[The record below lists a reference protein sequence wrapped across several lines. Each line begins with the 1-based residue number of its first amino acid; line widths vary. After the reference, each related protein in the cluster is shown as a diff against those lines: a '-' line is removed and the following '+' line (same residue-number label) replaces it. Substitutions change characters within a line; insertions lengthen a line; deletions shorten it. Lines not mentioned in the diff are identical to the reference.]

1 MSCSVEML
9 NNPES
14 MSRIEKFLPG
24 LFSVAF
30 FLVLLIFLQTS
41 REFLFYAREQQQLFI
56 YSWHF
61 FQDRYF
67 EIGGFASL
75 FSLFLVQFFSVPCFG
90 SAVTAALCSLSAFL
104 LWRALRKNEPSAWL
118 FPLCL
123 FPAIFQIHA
132 VNDFYLDYSCL
143 TGFLLAI
150 AFLSAYQSFAYRLGS
165 PARIISC
172 VIATVASYLL
182 LGPVSVIFP
191 LGVVVLDF
199 IGKRPKAYLQ
209 LFSLLGLV
217 VTAIVLL
224 KLGKIETFFKGLSC
238 DFYYEPLLNG
248 RIVYNASVI
257 CVPVVIMVVFLLRRL
272 SVKSLSVNVIASC
285 AVVLVLCVTAVTLS
299 KHENKD
305 IYKALRLQHDVIT
318 SDWDDILDFRGAT
331 DSRNYFFMNFVNL
344 ALSHENLLLENLFR
358 YRQGSSSSLL
368 YDAAGEAFN
377 PQITILRAN
386 VYYWLGCVGSAQN
399 QAFDSFVS
407 SKHGNPSML
416 QMLVKT
422 NLIFGSYDV
431 AEKYIKIL
439 EKTWAYRRWASSQRR
454 FLHDEA
460 AIDSDPEL
468 GGKRRDLPD
477 GDAFALIDGIY
488 SNLLR
493 IVEKNPGN
501 AAARDYAAACM
512 LMSRSKDAIIDFLNR
527 FQVQDLFGTLPSL
540 VQQAVVVAYENDLEY
555 CRSLGVSD
563 KTVGEYKEFKNRYK
577 EARMRNQDL
586 RSALKSR
593 YRDTFWYYYIFGDN

>member
-1 MSCSVEML
+1 ML

-123 FPAIFQIHA
+123 FPAIFHIHA

-191 LGVVVLDF
+191 LGLVVLDF
-199 IGKRPKAYLQ
+199 IGKRQAP
-209 LFSLLGLV
+209 
-217 VTAIVLL
+217 
-224 KLGKIETFFKGLSC
+224 
-238 DFYYEPLLNG
+238 
-248 RIVYNASVI
+248 
-257 CVPVVIMVVFLLRRL
+257 
-272 SVKSLSVNVIASC
+272 
-285 AVVLVLCVTAVTLS
+285 
-299 KHENKD
+299 
-305 IYKALRLQHDVIT
+305 
-318 SDWDDILDFRGAT
+318 
-331 DSRNYFFMNFVNL
+331 
-344 ALSHENLLLENLFR
+344 
-358 YRQGSSSSLL
+358 QG
-368 YDAAGEAFN
+368 
-377 PQITILRAN
+377 
-386 VYYWLGCVGSAQN
+386 
-399 QAFDSFVS
+399 VS
-407 SKHGNPSML
+407 SAVL
-416 QMLVKT
+416 
-422 NLIFGSYDV
+422 F
-431 AEKYIKIL
+431 A
-439 EKTWAYRRWASSQRR
+439 R
-454 FLHDEA
+454 
-460 AIDSDPEL
+460 L
-468 GGKRRDLPD
+468 G
-477 GDAFALIDGIY
+477 
-488 SNLLR
+488 
-493 IVEKNPGN
+493 
-501 AAARDYAAACM
+501 
-512 LMSRSKDAIIDFLNR
+512 
-527 FQVQDLFGTLPSL
+527 
-540 VQQAVVVAYENDLEY
+540 
-555 CRSLGVSD
+555 
-563 KTVGEYKEFKNRYK
+563 
-577 EARMRNQDL
+577 RNGY
-586 RSALKSR
+586 RSA
-593 YRDTFWYYYIFGDN
+593 

>member
-1 MSCSVEML
+1 MEKL
-9 NNPES
+9 INAES
-14 MSRIEKFLPG
+14 MDKIEKYLPA
-24 LFSVAF
+24 LFSLAF
-30 FLVLLIFLQTS
+30 FIVLLIFLQTS

-56 YSWHF
+56 YSWQV

-67 EIGGFASL
+67 DIGGLALLISQ
-75 FSLFLVQFFSVPCFG
+75 FLVQFFSVPCFG
-90 SAVTAALCSLSAFL
+90 SAVTAALCSLSAYL
-104 LWRALRKNEPSAWL
+104 LWRTLRKYEPSPWL
-118 FPLCL
+118 FPLCI
-123 FPAIFQIHA
+123 FPVIFQLHA
-132 VNDFYLDYSCL
+132 VNDFYMDYSFL

-150 AFLSAYQSFAYRLGS
+150 AFLAACQAFASRLGT
-165 PARIISC
+165 PIRIICC
-172 VIATVASYLL
+172 VFATVASYLL
-182 LGPVSVIFP
+182 LGPVSLIFP
-191 LGVVVLDF
+191 LGVFVLDF
-199 IGKRPKAYLQ
+199 IDKRNNAYLQ
-209 LFSLLGLV
+209 LFSLLSLV
-217 VTAIVLL
+217 VTVIVLL
-224 KLGKIETFFKGLSC
+224 KLGKIGTLFKGMSC
-238 DFYYEPLLNG
+238 DFYYEPLLTG
-248 RIVYNASVI
+248 RIIYNVSVA
-257 CVPVVIMVVFLLRRL
+257 CVPVVIMVVFYLRSV
-272 SVKSLSVNVIASC
+272 SVKSLAVNVMASC
-285 AVVLVLCVTAVTLS
+285 ALVLALCVTAVPLS
-299 KHENKD
+299 KNENND
-305 IYKALRLQHDVIT
+305 IYKALHLQHDVIA
-318 SDWDDILDFRGAT
+318 SDWGDILDFRDAT
-331 DSRNYFFMNFVNL
+331 DSRNYFFMNYVNL
-344 ALSHENLLLENLFR
+344 ALSHENLLLENLFK
-358 YRQGSSSSLL
+358 YRQGSAYSLL

-377 PQITILRAN
+377 PQVTLLCAN

-512 LMSRSKDAIIDFLNR
+512 LMSRSKDAIIDFLGR
-527 FQVQDLFGTLPSL
+527 FQVKDLFGVVPAL